1 MTAHQR
7 VVRVRRNYNKWVANQ
22 TLEDYALR
30 FTAKSA
36 RKWSSLRVAN
46 TAIGAISFLALEAI
60 GGAITVNYGVANA
73 VSAILVVGGLIFLTG
88 LPIAYYAAT
97 YGVDIDL
104 LTRGAGFGYI
114 GSTVTSLI
122 YASFTFLFFAIEAAI
137 MSLALELWFG
147 LPLFAGYVVSS
158 VVVIP
163 LVTHGITFISRLQ
176 LWTQPIWIILH
187 VLPFAAIAI
196 FDASSFEG
204 WAHYGGRAGEDGL
217 SPNLVLFGAAST
229 VVFSLIAQIGEQ
241 VDFLRFLPA
250 EPHPTVP
257 SRRSVTACG
266 TAPLLPLPAC
276 GERVG
281 VRGRLRKL
289 RLATHG
295 LWRGPLTRNLR
306 EERAN
311 SDLSPQAGRGKGLA
325 WWTAYL
331 AAGPG
336 WIIPGLLKLLAGSF
350 LAYLAIRHL
359 VPVDKATEPTQMYLV
374 AFGNVFSSPQV
385 ALAFTCTFVIISQ
398 VKINV
403 TNAYAGS
410 IAWSNFF
417 SRLTHSHPGRV
428 VWLVFNVAIALLLME
443 LGVFKALEHIL
454 GLYSLV
460 AVAWVG
466 ALVADLVVNKPLG
479 LSPPFIEFKRAHL
492 YDVNPVG
499 VGAMIL
505 ATITGIVAYAGVF
518 GTIMQALA
526 SFVALGVAFITAP
539 AIAAATRGKFYLAR
553 TPRKLPDGQSMVR
566 CCICEHPFEAEDMA
580 QCPAYSGPIC
590 SLCCSLETRCRDAC
604 KPDAR
609 ISRQVGAVV
618 DRTLP
623 AWAVKLLNNDV
634 SQYVGVLSLFA
645 AIIGSVLAF
654 VYFQVSFESDLQRQ
668 LLRSTLWTV
677 FFILGIIAGIAAWL
691 FVLVHESR
699 RVAEEESRRQTEL
712 LMQEIEAHKRTDIK
726 LQQAKEKAEAA
737 SKAKS
742 RYVEG
747 LSHELRTPLNA
758 VAGYAQ
764 ILERDPEIPV
774 RRLDAIRIVR
784 RNAEYLSGLI
794 DGLLDISKIEAGR
807 FHLNRNEVRLREFLL
822 QLVDMFRLQA
832 SAKGIEFKFS
842 ASDKLPPSVYTDENR
857 LRQILINLLSNAIKF
872 TDAGHVTMRVDY
884 RNQVARFEVEDTG
897 IGIDPDDLNRIFQP
911 FERAQHGPVNARTGT
926 GLGLTI
932 TRMLAETMGGE
943 ITVKS
948 EIGRGSR
955 FQVKLMLAEVARPR
969 NAPPLEHRVCG
980 YDGPRQTVLVVDD
993 DGVHRDLV
1001 RELLEPLGFNVMA
1014 AASGAACLAL
1024 VAERPPNLILLD
1036 ISMPDMDGWAVARA
1050 LRQMPRERPA
1060 IIMLSAIAMEEERAA
1075 EPDRFFDDYMI
1086 KPIDLRQMLEKF
1098 HTLLDIEWTARDE
1111 IAKEPSAPAPP
1122 APAKSLT
1129 SLTKSLAPDA
1139 IDALIRLG
1147 QIGHFRGISATLDE
1161 IEAASPECAACV
1173 AELRA
1178 IANSFNLT
1186 RFLTVLDAQR
1196 RT

>member
-1 MTAHQR
+1 
-7 VVRVRRNYNKWVANQ
+7 
-22 TLEDYALR
+22 
-30 FTAKSA
+30 
-36 RKWSSLRVAN
+36 
-46 TAIGAISFLALEAI
+46 
-60 GGAITVNYGVANA
+60 
-73 VSAILVVGGLIFLTG
+73 
-88 LPIAYYAAT
+88 
-97 YGVDIDL
+97 
-104 LTRGAGFGYI
+104 
-114 GSTVTSLI
+114 
-122 YASFTFLFFAIEAAI
+122 
-137 MSLALELWFG
+137 
-147 LPLFAGYVVSS
+147 
-158 VVVIP
+158 
-163 LVTHGITFISRLQ
+163 
-176 LWTQPIWIILH
+176 
-187 VLPFAAIAI
+187 
-196 FDASSFEG
+196 
-204 WAHYGGRAGEDGL
+204 
-217 SPNLVLFGAAST
+217 
-229 VVFSLIAQIGEQ
+229 
-241 VDFLRFLPA
+241 
-250 EPHPTVP
+250 
-257 SRRSVTACG
+257 
-266 TAPLLPLPAC
+266 
-276 GERVG
+276 
-281 VRGRLRKL
+281 
-289 RLATHG
+289 
-295 LWRGPLTRNLR
+295 
-306 EERAN
+306 
-311 SDLSPQAGRGKGLA
+311 LA

-897 IGIDPDDLNRIFQP
+897 IGIHPDDLNRIFQP
-911 FERAQHGPVNARTGT
+911 FERAQRGPVNARTGT